1 MTSMQWLLL
10 PVFLH
15 FALTVW
21 VGVNMGGA
29 RRKAV
34 YGGRVKR
41 SDIIYNNRAWPD
53 DILKWGSNFE
63 NQFQIPMLWYACIAF
78 LLLTG
83 LADVVSIVLAW
94 LFLAARVV
102 HTVIHTGGNKLPDRF
117 YAFLAGF
124 AVLIAMWAWFALRL
138 YVLG

>member
-1 MTSMQWLLL
+1 MAAMHWLLL
-10 PVFLH
+10 PLFLH
-15 FALTVW
+15 VALTVW
-21 VGVNMGGA
+21 VGFKLGSA

-34 YGGRVKR
+34 SSGRVKR
-41 SDIIYNNRAWPD
+41 QDITYNNRAWPD

-78 LLLTG
+78 VLLTG
-83 LADVVSIVLAW
+83 LADVVIIVLSW

-102 HTVIHTGGNKLPDRF
+102 HTAIHTGSNKLPDRF

-124 AVLIAMWAWFALRL
+124 ALLIAMWVWFGLRL
-138 YVLG
+138 FLLG